1 VSLTIHQEAM
11 SKSLLNEK
19 KTLDFKSLKSVEY
32 RSYRDGKVLKHCPH
46 FNRNTLHCPAGPAQD
61 RRGRQRRQRPSPA
74 GLPGRSVPHGAAGRR
89 SSSSAQSLKPK
100 THLTQT
106 PDEETNT
113 LLMTEAVLSHRLCWL
128 HRTYQCEWISS
139 PK

>member
-1 VSLTIHQEAM
+1 MSLTIHQEAM

-61 RRGRQRRQRPSPA
+61 RRGRQRPSPA

-100 THLTQT
+100 THLTQI